1 MAAVKGK
8 GENDMSDL
16 PELQPDE
23 TVVLQINDVGIRKSP
38 FGMHDE
44 LYLTSKALL
53 LQKKNMFGK
62 AKEVLRFP
70 LDRIRVV
77 NGEVQ
82 AKMGKKD
89 IVTPTLDVYFEDGF
103 QRFLFT
109 WEKDVKEWIAAINAV
124 VKGEP
129 FEPKGEF
136 DDMMQDMAKM
146 AAFAERI
153 SDSVVGSVTRVKD
166 ALGIKSHEKV
176 VLKCPSCGASLA
188 GIRGETDICPYCG
201 TCVKF

>member
-1 MAAVKGK
+1 MLNISGIQEGFVLDHIKAG
-8 GENDMSDL
+8 MSLQLYHDL
-16 PELQPDE
+16 HLDKLDC
-23 TVVLQINDVGIRKSP
+23 TVAII
-38 FGMHDE
+38 
-44 LYLTSKALL
+44 
-53 LQKKNMFGK
+53 KN
-62 AKEVLRFP
+62 ARSE
-70 LDRIRVV
+70 
-77 NGEVQ
+77 
-82 AKMGKKD
+82 KMGKKD
-89 IVTPTLDVYFEDGF
+89 IVTPTLDVYFEDGP

-109 WEKDVKEWIAAINAV
+109 WEKNVKEWIAAISAV

-166 ALGIKSHEKV
+166 ALGIKSREKV
-176 VLKCPSCGASLA
+176 ALKCPSCGASLA
-188 GIRGETDICPYCG
+188 GIRGETDKCPYCG